1 MKNKSAKE
9 VNGNNPPVDGDQ
21 FCDDESTGEAVN
33 IEDIVL
39 EEPLVD
45 VITTAATEDGVAK
58 EPTTDRTDQLEK
70 SRDDYLRLAA
80 EFDNYK
86 KRTTRE
92 FANLVKTA
100 NEGLIV
106 ELLDVIDIFER
117 AFKSR
122 EENSDPEAYNKGI
135 NLLYDKFV
143 ETLSRE
149 GLQRLEAIGQKF
161 DPRYH
166 EAVVQVDSDDAEP
179 DTVALELQSGYT
191 LNDKVIRHA
200 KVGVVRAKSES

>member
-1 MKNKSAKE
+1 MKHKNAKE
-9 VNGNNPPVDGDQ
+9 VNDNKPPVCGDQ
-21 FCDDESTGEAVN
+21 FRGDETTDEEVN

-39 EEPLVD
+39 EQPTAD
-45 VITTAATEDGVAK
+45 AGTTTATENGVAK
-58 EPTTDRTDQLEK
+58 EPTVDMARQLEK
-70 SRDDYLRLAA
+70 AKDDYLRLAA

-86 KRTTRE
+86 KRTARE
-92 FANLVKTA
+92 FAGLVKTA

-106 ELLDVIDIFER
+106 DLLDVIDIFER

-135 NLLYDKFV
+135 SLLYDRLV

-149 GLQRLEAIGQKF
+149 GLQRMEVIGQKF